1 MTSSPTPDI
10 GSLSLNPQSQRLHD
24 NYDYDNRQQY
34 QFSPNQQLSGQFNPL
49 GSMAPSP
56 LKMKPS
62 RAGLPTVS
70 HFLFKSDNIKIIP

>member
-10 GSLSLNPQSQRLHD
+10 GSLSLNPRLHD

-34 QFSPNQQLSGQFNPL
+34 QFSANQQLSGQFNPL
-49 GSMAPSP
+49 GGMTPSP
-56 LKMKPS
+56 LKMKPT

-70 HFLFKSDNIKIIP
+70 HFLFKTS